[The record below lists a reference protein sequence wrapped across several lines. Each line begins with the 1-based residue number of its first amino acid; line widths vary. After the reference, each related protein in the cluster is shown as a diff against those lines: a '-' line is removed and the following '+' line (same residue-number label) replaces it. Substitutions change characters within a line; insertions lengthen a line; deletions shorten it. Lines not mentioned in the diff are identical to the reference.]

1 MRKMLL
7 ATCLLLATPLLASA
21 SDELSYTYVEGGW
34 NRLKLDAGGAA
45 DFTADGGYVRGSF
58 AIAPQFHVIAGASR
72 VSASDHGGDARMK
85 TTLDVPY
92 LGLGYHAPISDRLD
106 FTSEFAWNHRSA
118 RSDHRLGD
126 ARFRQTSRFNQVLG
140 MVGVRGRFTEHA
152 EGWLKGGYA
161 NGGDGQDARWYGVV
175 GGQLN
180 ITDTWGVVLEGQFD
194 KDASEYRTGVR
205 ASF

>member
-7 ATCLLLATPLLASA
+7 ATGLLLATPLLASA

-34 NRLKLDAGGAA
+34 NRLQLDAGSAG
-45 DFTADGGYVRGSF
+45 DITADGGYVRGSF
-58 AIAPQFHVIAGASR
+58 AVAPQFHVIVGASR
-72 VSASDHGGDARMK
+72 VSGSEHAGAARVK

-92 LGLGYHAPISDRLD
+92 LGVGYHAPISDGLD

-118 RSDHRLGD
+118 KSDYRLDD
-126 ARFRQTSRFNQVLG
+126 ARFRETSRFNEVLG
-140 MVGVRGRFTEHA
+140 MVGVRNRFTETL

-175 GGQLN
+175 GGQVSF
-180 ITDTWGVVLEGQFD
+180 TDTWGVVLEGQFD
-194 KDASEYRTGVR
+194 KDVSEYRMGVR

>member
-1 MRKMLL
+1 MRK
-7 ATCLLLATPLLASA
+7 LLLVSTLLLGAPLTAIA
-21 SDELSYTYVEGGW
+21 DDGMSYTYVEGGW
-34 NRLKLDAGGAA
+34 NRLQLDADGAG
-45 DFTADGGYVRGSF
+45 DMTSNGGYVRGSF
-58 AIAPQFHVIAGASR
+58 AVAPQFHVIIGASR
-72 VSASDHGGDARMK
+72 VSGNDHAGDARVK

-92 LGLGYHAPISDRLD
+92 LGLGYHAPISDSLD

-118 RSDHRLGD
+118 KSDYRVGDERS
-126 ARFRQTSRFNQVLG
+126 RQTSRFNQVLG
-140 MVGVRGRFTEHA
+140 MVGVRGRFTDSL

-175 GGQLN
+175 GGQVN

-194 KDASEYRTGVR
+194 KDASEFRAGVR

>member
-1 MRKMLL
+1 MRNMLL
-7 ATCLLLATPLLASA
+7 ITSLLLATPLLASA
-21 SDELSYTYVEGGW
+21 GDELSYTYVEGGW
-34 NRLKLDAGGAA
+34 NRLQLDAGSAG
-45 DFTADGGYVRGSF
+45 DFTMDGGYVRGSF
-58 AIAPQFHVIAGASR
+58 AVTPQFHVIVGASHLSGSDTAGATR
-72 VSASDHGGDARMK
+72 VK

-92 LGLGYHAPISDRLD
+92 LGLGYHAPISDGVD

-118 RSDHRLGD
+118 KSDYRVGD
-126 ARFRQTSRFNQVLG
+126 QRFRQTSRFNEVLG
-140 MVGVRGRFTEHA
+140 MVGVRGRLTGNL

-194 KDASEYRTGVR
+194 KDTSEYRAGVR

>member
-7 ATCLLLATPLLASA
+7 ATCLLLAMPLQALA
-21 SDELSYTYVEGGW
+21 SDEPSYTYVEGGW
-34 NRLKLDAGGAA
+34 NRLKLDAGGTV
-45 DFTADGGYVRGSF
+45 DFTADGGYVRGSL

-72 VSASDHGGDARMK
+72 VSASDHGGAARVK

-118 RSDHRLGD
+118 KSDRQLGD
-126 ARFRQTSRFNQVLG
+126 ARFRQTSRFNEVVG

-180 ITDTWGVVLEGQFD
+180 ITDTWGVVVEGQLD
-194 KDASEYRTGVR
+194 KDTTEYRAGVR

>member
-7 ATCLLLATPLLASA
+7 AVGLLCATPLLASA
-21 SDELSYTYVEGGW
+21 SDELGYTYVEGGW
-34 NRLKLDAGGAA
+34 NRLQLDAGIAG
-45 DFTADGGYVRGSF
+45 DITADGGYVRGSF
-58 AIAPQFHVIAGASR
+58 AVSPQFHVIVGASR
-72 VSASDHGGDARMK
+72 VSGSERAGAARVK

-92 LGLGYHAPISDRLD
+92 LGLGYHAPIGDRVD

-118 RSDHRLGD
+118 TSDYRLGD
-126 ARFRQTSRFNQVLG
+126 ERSRQTSRFNQVLG
-140 MVGVRGRFTEHA
+140 MVGVRGRFTESL

-161 NGGDGQDARWYGVV
+161 NGGDGQDARWYGVL
-175 GGQLN
+175 GGQVN

-194 KDASEYRTGVR
+194 QDASEYRAGVR

>member
-7 ATCLLLATPLLASA
+7 PTCLLLATPLLASA
-21 SDELSYTYVEGGW
+21 SDGLSYTYVEGGW
-34 NRLKLDAGGAA
+34 NRLKLDAGSTA
-45 DFTADGGYVRGSF
+45 DFTTDGGYARGSF
-58 AIAPQFHVIAGASR
+58 AVTPQFHVIAGASR
-72 VSASDHGGDARMK
+72 VSGSDRRGAARVK

-118 RSDHRLGD
+118 TSDYRLGD
-126 ARFRQTSRFNQVLG
+126 ARSRQTSRFNEVVG
-140 MVGVRGRFTEHA
+140 MVGVRGRFTEQI

-180 ITDTWGVVLEGQFD
+180 ITDRWGVVLESQFD
-194 KDASEYRTGVR
+194 KDTSEYRAGVR

>member
-7 ATCLLLATPLLASA
+7 PTCLLLATPLLASA
-21 SDELSYTYVEGGW
+21 SDGLSYTYVEGGW
-34 NRLKLDAGGAA
+34 NRLKLDAGSTA
-45 DFTADGGYVRGSF
+45 DFTTDGGYARGSF
-58 AIAPQFHVIAGASR
+58 AVTPRFHVIAGASR
-72 VSASDHGGDARMK
+72 VSGSDRRGAARVK

-118 RSDHRLGD
+118 TSDYRLGD
-126 ARFRQTSRFNQVLG
+126 ARSRQTSRFNEVVG
-140 MVGVRGRFTEHA
+140 MVGVRGRFTEQI

-180 ITDTWGVVLEGQFD
+180 ITDRWGVVLEGQFD
-194 KDASEYRTGVR
+194 KDTSEYRAGVR

>member
-7 ATCLLLATPLLASA
+7 AASLLLALPALATA

-34 NRLKLDAGGAA
+34 NRLILDAGNAG
-45 DFTADGGYVRGSF
+45 DFTSDGGYVRGSF
-58 AIAPQFHVIAGASR
+58 AVTPQFHVIVGASR
-72 VSASDHGGDARMK
+72 VSGSDHAGAAKVK
-85 TTLDVPY
+85 TTVDAPY
-92 LGLGYHAPISDRLD
+92 LGLGYHAPISDSVD

-118 RSDHRLGD
+118 ESDYRVGDERS
-126 ARFRQTSRFNQVLG
+126 RQTSRFNQVLG
-140 MVGVRGRFTEHA
+140 MVGVRGRFTDHL

-161 NGGDGQDARWYGVV
+161 NGGDGQDARWYGVA

-194 KDASEYRTGVR
+194 KDASEYRAGVR

>member
-7 ATCLLLATPLLASA
+7 ATGLLLATPLLASA

-34 NRLKLDAGGAA
+34 NRLQLDAGSAG
-45 DFTADGGYVRGSF
+45 DVTADGGYARGSF
-58 AIAPQFHVIAGASR
+58 AIAPQFHVIVGASR
-72 VSASDHGGDARMK
+72 VSGSEHAGAARVK

-92 LGLGYHAPISDRLD
+92 LGLGYHAPISDGLD

-118 RSDHRLGD
+118 KSDYRIGEERS
-126 ARFRQTSRFNQVLG
+126 RQTTRFNQVLG
-140 MVGVRGRFTEHA
+140 MVGVRNRFTETL

-175 GGQLN
+175 GGQVSF
-180 ITDTWGVVLEGQFD
+180 TDTWGVVLEGQFD
-194 KDASEYRTGVR
+194 KDASEYRAGVR

>member
-7 ATCLLLATPLLASA
+7 ATCLLLVTPLLASA

-34 NRLKLDAGGAA
+34 NRLRLDADSAG
-45 DFTADGGYVRGSF
+45 DMTFNGGYVRGSF
-58 AIAPQFHVIAGASR
+58 AVTPQFHVIAGASR
-72 VSASDHGGDARMK
+72 VSASDHRGDARVK

-118 RSDHRLGD
+118 KSDYGVGNERS
-126 ARFRQTSRFNQVLG
+126 RQTSRFNQVLG
-140 MVGVRGRFTEHA
+140 MVGVRGRFTDSL

-175 GGQLN
+175 GGQVN
-180 ITDTWGVVLEGQFD
+180 ITDTWGLVLEGQLD
-194 KDASEYRTGVR
+194 KDTTEYRAGVR